1 MIGIKI
7 SYAILLVIAVFFYI
21 LYVDVASL
29 FLLLFLIILPI
40 ASGILFHISKHK
52 LKFTL
57 CSSYESVE
65 KSNSIVYN
73 LLIQNTSLVPF
84 SFGKIRIKYYNT
96 MSNKNE
102 YVFIKTFIPQK
113 NTVKIS
119 FAISSEYSGC
129 VRAEI
134 DKIKIYDILLLFSH
148 KEKKYDNPF
157 YKADVTVMPKLV
169 EMSIDNGYNNS
180 EQNDSDVMSKTKKG
194 DDPSEIFDIHQ
205 YVEGDRLNRVHWKL
219 SARVDE
225 LFVKDFSMPISNMCY
240 IIFDGAGGFQTSEND
255 NLKEIDTCL
264 DGVMSFSY
272 NLIKNSIPHGIVYN
286 NKSIGNYDSVEVFDF
301 DDCNK
306 AVKILIN
313 NCETKSKIIESFIL
327 NEMEN
332 KYGQIF
338 YFSPILDEKVL
349 KFLEIYCEKLRIT
362 VITIGE
368 KAEIIQR
375 DNFDM
380 QIYKVISGDFK
391 GSFEKIIADF

>member
-40 ASGILFHISKHK
+40 ASGILFHLSKHK

-65 KSNSIVYN
+65 KSNGIVYN

-169 EMSIDNGYNNS
+169 ETSIEDGYNNS

-240 IIFDGAGGFQTSEND
+240 IIFDGAGDFETSEND

-286 NKSIGNYDSVEVFDF
+286 NKSIGNYNSVEVFDF

-313 NCETKSKIIESFIL
+313 NCETKSQIIESFIL

-375 DNFDM
+375 DNSDM